1 MPRGRKN
8 LNLDEQLQEI
18 DSQISVLQGKR
29 EELVAKKHE
38 EDMQV
43 LAKFMTENNM
53 SAAQVIS
60 LISPSIV

>member
-1 MPRGRKN
+1 MPRG
-8 LNLDEQLQEI
+8 LDEQLQEI
-18 DSQISVLQGKR
+18 DNQLSTLQSRR

-43 LAKFMTENNM
+43 LARFMAENNM

>member
-1 MPRGRKN
+1 MPRGRKK
-8 LNLDEQLQEI
+8 LSLEEQLQEI
-18 DSQISVLQGKR
+18 DNQISALQSQR
-29 EELVAKKHE
+29 EALVAQKHE

-43 LAKFMTENNM
+43 LSQFMSENNM

>member
-8 LNLDEQLQEI
+8 LSLDEQLQEI

-38 EDMQV
+38 EDMQI

>member
-8 LNLDEQLQEI
+8 LSLDEQLQEI
-18 DSQISVLQGKR
+18 DSQISMLQSKR

-43 LAKFMTENNM
+43 LANFMAENNM

>member
-8 LNLDEQLQEI
+8 LSLDEQLQEI
-18 DSQISVLQGKR
+18 DSQISMLQGKR

>member
-1 MPRGRKN
+1 MPRGRKI
-8 LNLDEQLQEI
+8 LSLDEQLQEI
-18 DSQISVLQGKR
+18 DNQLSVLQSKR
-29 EELVAKKHE
+29 EEIIAKKHE

-43 LAKFMTENNM
+43 LAIFMTENNM

>member
-1 MPRGRKN
+1 MPRGRKI
-8 LNLDEQLQEI
+8 LSLDEQLQEI
-18 DSQISVLQGKR
+18 DNQLSVLQSKR

-38 EDMQV
+38 EDMQF

-60 LISPSIV
+60 LISPAIV